1 MILIMLI
8 NGKTEIKT
16 ENREILLVDDETS
29 FIRSLADGLEMAGER
44 FHVTTAENG
53 KQAVELLKKLRFNL
67 IITDLNMPVM
77 DGFEL
82 LDYIKREQPGARV
95 MVMSMLNY
103 EDVCGRLKELG
114 GAQFIEKPVDFYTV
128 LNRIL
133 AV

>member
-1 MILIMLI
+1 MD
-8 NGKTEIKT
+8 
-16 ENREILLVDDETS
+16 ILLVDDETS
-29 FIRSLADGLEMAGER
+29 FARSLAEGLEMVGEH
-44 FHVTTAENG
+44 FHVITAENG
-53 KQAVELLKKLRFNL
+53 KQAVEFLQTVPFDL

-77 DGFEL
+77 DGFKL

-103 EDVCGRLKELG
+103 QDVCGRLKELG
-114 GAQFIEKPVDFYTV
+114 VTQFIEKPVDFYTV

>member
-1 MILIMLI
+1 M
-8 NGKTEIKT
+8 
-16 ENREILLVDDETS
+16 EILLVDDETS
-29 FIRSLADGLEMAGER
+29 FARSLAEGLEMVGER
-44 FHVTTAENG
+44 FHVITAENG
-53 KQAVELLKKLRFNL
+53 KQAVDILQTAPFDL

-82 LDYIKREQPGARV
+82 LEYIKREQPGARV

-103 EDVCGRLKELG
+103 VDVCSRLKELG
-114 GAQFIEKPVDFYTV
+114 VTQFIEKPVDFYTV

>member
-1 MILIMLI
+1 MIIIMLI
-8 NGKTEIKT
+8 SGKTEIKA
-16 ENREILLVDDETS
+16 ENMEILLVDDETS
-29 FIRSLADGLEMAGER
+29 FARSLAEGLEMVGER
-44 FHVTTAENG
+44 FHVITAENG
-53 KQAVELLKKLRFNL
+53 KQAVEFLQTAPFDL

-82 LDYIKREQPGARV
+82 LDYIKREQPGVRV

-103 EDVCGRLKELG
+103 QDVCGRLKELG
-114 GAQFIEKPVDFYTV
+114 VTQFIEKPVDFYTV